1 MQLFY
6 NGTDITSRAGLTACI
21 CREGFGSSGDLLET
35 RRPIYG
41 TGTAGRR
48 RETTEM
54 EAVQGTYRTGKMYL
68 NTMQKDGERMRLIA
82 TSMKSGAAR
91 RASAVYEQTS
101 LADLLAL
108 NAAECGM
115 KSAVYGMDG
124 GVVYPHI
131 RRLAQSAPA
140 FMARLLSYEG
150 AAFKTV
156 GGRFAAIGM
165 ESIQQKAAARTLR
178 LTAGDRNVTHTKR
191 LNVKKSSLTIRT
203 PYCTCTAM
211 DEAAAEGADET
222 LSLPAMDA
230 ATGGRWARG
239 MLLYLNRQAESL
251 EVRTAF
257 DACVLRDGPV
267 STWRAIRTM
276 GRCVDC
282 GCGDARPDA
291 GEELRDASQMRD
303 HHSIS
308 FDRRRPWKQSAKR
321 GRPSSA
327 VRSRKS
333 LKAATASAPLRAVM
347 SQRRFPRFSAR
358 LTTWARTFIF
368 SILTTEKAR
377 FWRRLTDGKG
387 GRNHGGRAADA

>member
-21 CREGFGSSGDLLET
+21 CREGFGSSGDMLE
-35 RRPIYG
+35 IE
-41 TGTAGRR
+41 TANIRDWYR
-48 RETTEM
+48 WAPQRDDEM

-115 KSAVYGMDG
+115 KSAVYGMEG

-222 LSLPAMDA
+222 LSLPATDA

-257 DACVLRDGPV
+257 DAAFYAMARIDVESDTDMGGAWIVDAATHDLMRGKSCATLR
-267 STWRAIRTM
+267 
-276 GRCVDC
+276 RCV
-282 GCGDARPDA
+282 
-291 GEELRDASQMRD
+291 
-303 HHSIS
+303 
-308 FDRRRPWKQSAKR
+308 
-321 GRPSSA
+321 
-327 VRSRKS
+327 
-333 LKAATASAPLRAVM
+333 
-347 SQRRFPRFSAR
+347 
-358 LTTWARTFIF
+358 TTIR
-368 SILTTEKAR
+368 
-377 FWRRLTDGKG
+377 
-387 GRNHGGRAADA
+387 

>member
-21 CREGFGSSGDLLET
+21 CREGFGSSGDMLE
-35 RRPIYG
+35 I
-41 TGTAGRR
+41 
-48 RETTEM
+48 ETVNIRDWYRWAPQRDDEM

-68 NTMQKDGERMRLIA
+68 NTMQKDGERMRLLA

-222 LSLPAMDA
+222 LSLPATDA

-257 DACVLRDGPV
+257 DAAFYAMARIDVESDTDMGGAWIVDAATHDLMRGKSCATLR
-267 STWRAIRTM
+267 
-276 GRCVDC
+276 RCV
-282 GCGDARPDA
+282 
-291 GEELRDASQMRD
+291 
-303 HHSIS
+303 
-308 FDRRRPWKQSAKR
+308 
-321 GRPSSA
+321 
-327 VRSRKS
+327 
-333 LKAATASAPLRAVM
+333 
-347 SQRRFPRFSAR
+347 
-358 LTTWARTFIF
+358 TTIR
-368 SILTTEKAR
+368 
-377 FWRRLTDGKG
+377 
-387 GRNHGGRAADA
+387 